1 MHYNVWTWVPS
12 SVFSDD
18 MMSLGSVWKN
28 EFYWFQRG
36 KIKGKKKG
44 RRGTPT
50 RLSWIMSSAY
60 SDKWT
65 LEWEGT
71 PWNQIEYGLLWAG
84 FMALGYPKPGSHIL
98 MQPKW
103 GVSWGLLLWFVFCRC
118 HSRTIQTASHCCQQ
132 GSLIEYTQTDVK
144 GCDKSA
150 SVDRVA
156 REGGKQPHICT
167 QHEHHSGAL
176 TLTGWQAGW
185 DQNTGLQVEY
195 LWLCIGLSDNS
206 HLIYEGSN

>member
-1 MHYNVWTWVPS
+1 
-12 SVFSDD
+12 
-18 MMSLGSVWKN
+18 
-28 EFYWFQRG
+28 
-36 KIKGKKKG
+36 
-44 RRGTPT
+44 
-50 RLSWIMSSAY
+50 MSSAY

-65 LEWEGT
+65 LEWERT
-71 PWNQIEYGLLWAG
+71 PWNQIEYRLLWAG
-84 FMALGYPKPGSHIL
+84 FMALGYPKPGSHTL

-156 REGGKQPHICT
+156 RGGGKQPHICT
-167 QHEHHSGAL
+167 QHEHHSGPL

-195 LWLCIGLSDNS
+195 CDSVSACRITVIWFMRDPIKRPNQQWMYLPNKCACFKSLTIPLHHRAPLLSKS
-206 HLIYEGSN
+206 